1 MTDQERIA
9 DLAKRLRM
17 YETSGCGDYD
27 TGEWG
32 YHPEICD
39 EAADEID
46 GLQAGIAC
54 CNPSHLRVATKY
66 QNGTE
71 NNDSPHAKNA
81 QKTHCIHGHAFTP
94 ENTRMVTIKNP
105 KNRYGKPISP
115 RQTRVCLTCYRA
127 RRPGTRL

>member
-1 MTDQERIA
+1 MILLGHEVP
-9 DLAKRLRM
+9 
-17 YETSGCGDYD
+17 
-27 TGEWG
+27 
-32 YHPEICD
+32 PEMDVDHVCRNR
-39 EAADEID
+39 
-46 GLQAGIAC
+46 AC

-105 KNRYGKPISP
+105 KIATASP
-115 RQTRVCLTCYRA
+115 F
-127 RRPGTRL
+127 RRGRPAFA